1 MMKSLKKLNSNYP
14 MILAKGA
21 AGAAAVIHC
30 HGEATITAAGE
41 STEGKRETKIN
52 LVAYNGGPLIVG
64 GYDAPIYVDLD
75 GLTGLNRP
83 MPILREHDKSRI
95 VASATPQR
103 VGQTVQAEGRLVGAS
118 ADRQQVEELAAD
130 GFAWQA
136 SVGVRPSLVER
147 IKAGVKAVVNGVTV
161 DGPAY
166 IARKSR
172 LIETSIVTI
181 GADADT
187 FVGIAATDPGDG
199 DSDGDDPQPASSLL
213 AIKAERARRDAI
225 EATAVRMIKQGG
237 DIEAIEA
244 AMDEAIKAGTNTMQ
258 FELQLL
264 RNQRPSRA
272 IRSGGREDLSGQ
284 SLEQAVEASVVRGLG
299 LLGGSIEA
307 AYNEQV
313 LYAMDRHED
322 LRHGFT
328 IKDLLCFAA
337 ERNGQRVSRHNI
349 DGMMRG
355 AFADVRASGLS
366 TISVSGILSNIANK
380 QLKASFEAIESAWR
394 QVTEIVPVRDFKTIT
409 SYSLTGDATFQRVA
423 PGGELK
429 HAMLGEASYT
439 NKANT
444 YGRMFALEREDIIN
458 DDLGALRSAPQRLGL
473 GAARGL
479 NDVFWTE
486 FQENAGNFFHSNN
499 KNLIASGSS
508 SAWYLLVDPM
518 ELAMIQTVFLNGRQ
532 VPTIETADADFKQL
546 GIQMR
551 GYFDFGV
558 KKQEPRA
565 AVKSPA
571 ALTIDAVTA
580 ANQLLLDQKD
590 RDNKPLALR
599 PAIMLVSTSNAATAE
614 EINKGTML
622 TGVSSSKNPNVNIWA
637 GRFRVVTSAYLTN
650 T

>member
-1 MMKSLKKLNSNYP
+1 MKKNLKKLNSNYP
-14 MILAKGA
+14 RILAK
-21 AGAAAVIHC
+21 AGLAAAVIHC

-41 STEGKRETKIN
+41 GTEGKRETKIS
-52 LVAYNGGPLIVG
+52 LVAYNGGPLVVG

-103 VGQTVQAEGRLVGAS
+103 VGQSVQAEGRLVGAS

-136 SVGVRPSLVER
+136 SVGVRPSFVER

-199 DSDGDDPQPASSLL
+199 DGDGETQPPGSNLL

-225 EATAVRMIKQGG
+225 EAAAVRMIQEGG
-237 DIEAIEA
+237 DIDAIEA
-244 AMDEAIKAGTNTMQ
+244 AMGEAINAGTNPTQ

-264 RNQRPSRA
+264 RTQRPQGRIS
-272 IRSGGREDLSGQ
+272 SGGRADLSGQ
-284 SLEQAVEASVVRGLG
+284 DLQAAVEASVRLGLG
-299 LLGGSIEA
+299 ESPSDLEA
-307 AYNEQV
+307 AYSERV
-313 LYAMDRHED
+313 LTAMDRHHE
-322 LRHGFT
+322 LRHGLGLQ
-328 IKDLLCFAA
+328 DLLCFASD
-337 ERNGQRVSRHNI
+337 RNGQRASRRDI
-349 DGMMRG
+349 EAMLRG
-355 AFADVRASGLS
+355 AFPVVQANGLS

-380 QLKASFEAIESAWR
+380 QLKRSYESVESAWR
-394 QVTEIVPVRDFKTIT
+394 EVCEVAPVRDFKTIT
-409 SYSLTGDATFQRVA
+409 SYSLTGDMTYEKVA

-429 HAMLGEASYT
+429 HATLGEASFT
-439 NKANT
+439 NRADT
-444 YGRMFALEREDIIN
+444 YGRIFALDRRDIIN
-458 DDLGALRSAPQRLGL
+458 DDLGALRTVPQRLGR
-473 GAARGL
+473 GAAL
-479 NDVFWTE
+479 KFNDVFWTE
-486 FQENAGNFFHSNN
+486 FQENAGSFFHANN
-499 KNLIASGSS
+499 KNLIGSGSS

-518 ELAMIQTVFLNGRQ
+518 DLAMIQAVFLNGQ
-532 VPTIETADADFKQL
+532 QTPTINTADADFKQL

-551 GYFDFGV
+551 GYHDFGV
-558 KKQEPRA
+558 AKQEPRA

-637 GRFRVVTSAYLTN
+637 GRFKVVVSAYLTN
-650 T
+650 A